1 MKKGG
6 GQLVKEK
13 ALLEALFFAAGEP
26 VTIKK
31 VSEITGLT
39 PGEIKNLFRELRDE
53 YRERNSGLELR
64 EVAGGFL
71 MSTRPSFA
79 PYIKKL
85 QGERARQ
92 GLSQAAMETL
102 AIIAYKQPIT
112 RLEIEAI
119 RGVKVDKVLDRL
131 KELNLIAEAG
141 RKEVL
146 GRPILYATTR
156 EFLKHFGLRDLS
168 QLPSLEDKEE

>member
-1 MKKGG
+1 M
-6 GQLVKEK
+6 VKEK
-13 ALLEALFFAAGEP
+13 ALLEAIFFAAGEP
-26 VTIKK
+26 VPVKK
-31 VSEITGLT
+31 IAEITGLT

-53 YRERNSGLELR
+53 YKERNSGLELR
-64 EVAGGFL
+64 EVAGGIL
-71 MSTRPSFA
+71 MATRPSFA
-79 PYIKKL
+79 PHIKKL
-85 QGERARQ
+85 HGEKARQ

-131 KELNLIAEAG
+131 KELNLITEAG

-168 QLPSLEDKEE
+168 ELPPLKEKEE

>member
-1 MKKGG
+1 M
-6 GQLVKEK
+6 VKEK
-13 ALLEALFFAAGEP
+13 ALLEALFFASGEP
-26 VTIKK
+26 VSLKK
-31 VSEITGLT
+31 ISEITGLT
-39 PGEIKNLFRELRDE
+39 PGEIKNLFRQLRDE

-64 EVAGGFL
+64 EVAGGFF
-71 MSTRPSFA
+71 MATRPAFA
-79 PYIKKL
+79 PYIKRL
-85 QGERARQ
+85 QGEKVRQ

-112 RLEIEAI
+112 RIEIEAI
-119 RGVKVDKVLDRL
+119 RGVKVDKVLERL
-131 KELNLIAEAG
+131 KELNLINEAG

-168 QLPSLEDKEE
+168 ELPPLEDKGE

>member
-1 MKKGG
+1 
-6 GQLVKEK
+6 LVKEK